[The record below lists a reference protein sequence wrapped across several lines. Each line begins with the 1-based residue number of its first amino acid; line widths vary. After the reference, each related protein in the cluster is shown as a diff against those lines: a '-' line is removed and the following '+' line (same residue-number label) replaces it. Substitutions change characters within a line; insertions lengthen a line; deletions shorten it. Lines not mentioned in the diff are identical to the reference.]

1 MKYLRH
7 ITSVI
12 IIIIIAVLAAGTII
26 EKLHGSEYALA
37 HVYGSWWFVGLWAL
51 VAALIVYMAVKYRIW
66 KRLAVCALHL
76 SILLILLGALLTML
90 TGQHGRMKLEPN
102 RPNSHFFIQERG
114 EITKEA
120 LPFSLTLDHFEI
132 ENYPDSKK
140 PKDYVSY
147 LRLSDGET
155 QRDVVISMNHIL
167 KHKHYRFY
175 QSDYDDKGNSILDVA
190 RDPWGI
196 SVTYAGYALLFLS
209 LIALPFSRFVSLR
222 GETTKQPRHSVCSLD
237 CRASLA
243 MTQSE
248 NRPCPSLRG
257 TEQSTNRI
265 VTISWLSVLVVLL
278 VVLYIRMLT
287 HPLLPV
293 LRSPFFSL
301 HISTIVTA
309 YALLLGILV
318 VGIIAII
325 RPKDLAR
332 MERLKNISTAMLY
345 PAVALLTAGI
355 FIGAIWANVSWGNYW
370 SWDPKEVWALIT
382 LLIYAAPLHGKLWK
396 SFNKPLFFHI
406 YGILA
411 FLSVVITYFGVNLIL
426 GGVHAYN

>member
-12 IIIIIAVLAAGTII
+12 IIILIAVLAAGTIV
-26 EKLHGSEYALA
+26 EKLHGPEFALA
-37 HVYGSWWFVGLWAL
+37 HVYGTWWFVGLWAL
-51 VAALIVYMAVKYRIW
+51 VAVLMVCMTAKCRLW
-66 KRLAVCALHL
+66 KRVAVGALHA
-76 SILLILLGALLTML
+76 SFLLILAGALLTKL

-102 RPNSHFFIQERG
+102 RPNSHFFIQEQDK
-114 EITKEA
+114 ITKEA
-120 LPFSLTLDHFEI
+120 LPFSLTLDRFEI
-132 ENYPDSKK
+132 ETYEGSAK
-140 PKDYVSY
+140 PKDYVSH

-167 KHKHYRFY
+167 KHRHYRFY
-175 QSDYDDKGNSILDVA
+175 QSDYDEQGNSILDVA

-196 SVTYAGYALLFLS
+196 SVTYAGYALLFVS
-209 LIALPFSRFVSLR
+209 LIVLMACPSLR
-222 GETTKQPRHSVCSLD
+222 SVD

-243 MTQSE
+243 MTQSDCQ
-248 NRPCPSLRG
+248 PSPSLRG
-257 TEQSTNRI
+257 GTTKQSKTNRI
-265 VTISWLSVLVVLL
+265 VTWSWLAALLILLIVLHV
-278 VVLYIRMLT
+278 RMLT

-301 HISTIVTA
+301 HISTIVTS
-309 YALLLGILV
+309 YALLIGIMV
-318 VGIIAII
+318 VGIIALLK
-325 RPKDLAR
+325 PKDTAR
-332 MERLKNISTAMLY
+332 MERLKSVSLSMLY
-345 PAVALLTAGI
+345 PAVALLASGI